1 LVRLVVDVIVAFVT
15 QASLAAKQATQRVPI
30 VMVGVAAPVG
40 VGVVTSLRRPGGNV
54 TGTSS
59 IAADVVGK
67 QFEALKETAPSAVK
81 VAVLWNPANSI
92 FQALQRSRRAARR
105 AGALRS
111 SSIGVE

>member
-1 LVRLVVDVIVAFVT
+1 LVRLDVDVIVAFVT